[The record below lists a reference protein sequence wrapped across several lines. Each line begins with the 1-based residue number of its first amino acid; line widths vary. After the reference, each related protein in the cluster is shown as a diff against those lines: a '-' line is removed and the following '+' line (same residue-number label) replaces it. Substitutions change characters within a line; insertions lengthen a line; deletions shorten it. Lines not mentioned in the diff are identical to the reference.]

1 VQAEL
6 DTSIVDVSKL
16 SENSLMPNHI
26 REKLLNESIL
36 HLNSNARKKAVFKLM
51 EAEIL
56 VMKALLEKKCSLV
69 K

>member
-1 VQAEL
+1 
-6 DTSIVDVSKL
+6 
-16 SENSLMPNHI
+16 MPNHI